1 MKISSPASHIRAR
14 GGEAE
19 RGRGRETCKIKGER
33 ILKRSGKVKKGKAI
47 VACMTWLAPAKYI
60 LIKHESE
67 PEREP
72 EREPW
77 PEP

>member
-1 MKISSPASHIRAR
+1 M
-14 GGEAE
+14 
-19 RGRGRETCKIKGER
+19 
-33 ILKRSGKVKKGKAI
+33 KKGKAI